1 MSVQTHAHESLSYVA
16 DGAIPTGTRCGRLTK
31 KSLRHL
37 LEEIGKKD
45 CIWISAYDRL
55 KVCKS
60 PSVWLDTFSHND
72 YHRKRKERI

>member
-16 DGAIPTGTRCGRLTK
+16 DDAIPTGTRFGRLTK

-45 CIWISAYDRL
+45 CIYIGAYDRL
-55 KVCKS
+55 KVCKGT
-60 PSVWLDTFSHND
+60 SVWLNPFSHND
-72 YHRKRKERI
+72 